1 MKRWTLR
8 LFALSGV
15 VVLGLIAIAQ
25 AQRSIVPSEDYPGAN
40 ARPAAGRDQSA
51 GQNRPEIVQIS
62 AVEPDRYSPGS
73 TARIVSVQDRPA
85 KRPDDVIRA
94 ESANDDVPAAP
105 RDPFSARDSVASR
118 DSSPARDRFPS
129 RDRAASAAAAPERF
143 AGVATAAELPAN
155 NDTPNNLRSGAKAA
169 APDDASI
176 FSSGGS
182 RKDPP
187 REFDRRAA
195 AAPATAFED
204 RDARPLTAASKS
216 ADGPSLGPAL
226 AAPNAIS
233 QPSSRAERDPFGHAT
248 PLPADNRAAAND
260 TPAPPTNSIMKHG
273 SNAFRQNALDNNASL
288 DAPSLNEGTG
298 RPGMKQLEGAQSPQL
313 TIEKI
318 APPEVQ
324 VGKAAKF
331 EIKVRNAGSVAAQGV
346 EIHDELP
353 KGTQLV
359 STHPNAT
366 QGSRGELVWSLGTIN
381 PGDQVVATLELMP
394 IAEGEIGSVASVTFH
409 ADASARTLATKPQL
423 AMQVS
428 APKQVMKGGDVTF
441 TIRLSNPGSGAATGV
456 VLAEKVPAG
465 LKHPAGGELEFEV
478 GTLKP
483 GESRQVDLTMKA
495 AEAGK
500 IVNMLTAR
508 GEGNLKAEEKAEFD
522 VIAPALS
529 VAIAGPAR
537 RYLERQATYTV
548 SVSNPGSAPAKDIQL
563 TTQLPRGLKFV
574 KANNSGQYD
583 PSTHTVTWSLEELP
597 ATETGSV
604 TLVALP
610 IEVGE
615 QKMHV
620 QGKAQQGLTDEKD
633 QPITVEGIAA
643 LAFDVKASDEAI
655 EVGGETVYQIHVVN
669 TGSKAAS
676 NVQIAALLPAELKA
690 TKAEGPSRETVEEHR
705 VQFEPLARLAP
716 KTDATFR
723 IHAQALAAGDLRV
736 RIQLMTD
743 EMRQP
748 VTKEE
753 STRVYTDQ

>member
-8 LFALSGV
+8 LSALTGV

-25 AQRSIVPSEDYPGAN
+25 AQRSAG
-40 ARPAAGRDQSA
+40 PADSYGVGGPPADGH
-51 GQNRPEIVQIS
+51 NRPEVVTIS
-62 AVEPDRYSPGS
+62 AEDGLNRRDAGS

-94 ESANDDVPAAP
+94 EAGAGDNVPAAP
-105 RDPFSARDSVASR
+105 RDPFNVRDSFDV
-118 DSSPARDRFPS
+118 RDRTSS
-129 RDRAASAAAAPERF
+129 RNRAAAAAPPDRF
-143 AGVATAAELPAN
+143 AGVTTAAELPVN
-155 NDTPNNLRSGAKAA
+155 GDSPNMLRGGQTVAA
-169 APDDASI
+169 ADASSI
-176 FSSGGS
+176 FSTGGS
-182 RKDPP
+182 RKEPSRDL
-187 REFDRRAA
+187 DRAVA
-195 AAPATAFED
+195 AAPAPAFED
-204 RDARPLTAASKS
+204 HDARPLSS
-216 ADGPSLGPAL
+216 VGRSVDGPAL
-226 AAPNAIS
+226 GTAAGASNK
-233 QPSSRAERDPFGHAT
+233 SSRPALSPERNPFDHAS
-248 PLPADNRAAAND
+248 PLPQDNQDSSHDADFPAASAVKRSPV
-260 TPAPPTNSIMKHG
+260 T
-273 SNAFRQNALDNNASL
+273 SNAFRPSTIDGASSL
-288 DAPSLNEGTG
+288 DSPNSTEGTG

-359 STHPNAT
+359 STHPAAN
-366 QGSRGELVWSLGTIN
+366 QGSHGELLWSLGTIN
-381 PGDQVVATLELMP
+381 PGDQVVATLEVMP
-394 IAEGEIGSVASVTFH
+394 IAEGEIGSVASVTFR

-423 AMQVS
+423 ALQVS
-428 APKQVMKGGDVTF
+428 APKQVMIGGDATL
-441 TIRLSNPGSGAATGV
+441 TIRLSNPGSGAANGV

-465 LKHPAGGELEFEV
+465 LRHAAGGELEFEV

-483 GESRQVDLTMKA
+483 GESRQVELTMKA
-495 AEAGK
+495 AQAGHV
-500 IVNMLTAR
+500 VNALVAR
-508 GEGNLKAEEKAEFD
+508 GDGNLKAEEKAEFE
-522 VIAPALS
+522 VIAPALA
-529 VAIAGPAR
+529 VALTGPSR

-563 TTQLPRGLKFV
+563 VTQLPRGLKFV

-583 PSTHTVTWSLEELP
+583 PSAHTVTWSLQELP

-615 QKMHV
+615 QKMRV
-620 QGKAQQGLTDEKD
+620 QGKAQQGLADEKD
-633 QPITVEGIAA
+633 QTITVEGIAA
-643 LAFDVKASDEAI
+643 LAFDVQASDEAI
-655 EVGGETVYQIHVVN
+655 EIGGETTYQIHVVN
-669 TGSKAAS
+669 QGSKAAS
-676 NVQIAALLPAELKA
+676 NVQIAALLPPELKA
-690 TKAEGPSRETVEEHR
+690 TRAEGPSRETVEEHR

-723 IHAQALAAGDLRV
+723 IRTQALSAGDLRIKV
-736 RIQLMTD
+736 QLMTD

-748 VTKEE
+748 ITKEE
-753 STRVYTDQ
+753 STRVYSDQ